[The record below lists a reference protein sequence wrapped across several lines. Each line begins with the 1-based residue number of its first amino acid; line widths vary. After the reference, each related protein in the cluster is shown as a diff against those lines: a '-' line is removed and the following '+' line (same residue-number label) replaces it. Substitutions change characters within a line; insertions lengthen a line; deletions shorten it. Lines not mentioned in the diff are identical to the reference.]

1 MSLRTDDPILRS
13 LLDGMVSEVSD
24 IEASLRAHFDAA
36 LKRAEDANKALD
48 RDAQAARRALQVAQD
63 EIAALNR
70 RLEHANAGVAEGK
83 QAKARVEALQQELA
97 AAGERHRQ
105 AMEAMEARHRE
116 HMAAMMERQ
125 KEHLQ
130 ATEALPRAFED
141 ALARLSAQVTA
152 AIRERP
158 APAVVTPPTYEMQV
172 VARDGNNRAT
182 KIRLRPAKE

>member
-13 LLDGMVSEVSD
+13 LLDGMVAEVSD
-24 IEASLRAHFDAA
+24 IEAALRANFDAA
-36 LKRAEDANKALD
+36 MKRADAANKALEQ
-48 RDAQAARRALQVAQD
+48 DAQAARRALQVAQD

-83 QAKARVEALQQELA
+83 QAKARVEALQAELA
-97 AAGERHRQ
+97 AAGDHQRQ

-116 HMAAMMERQ
+116 HMAAQAERQ
-125 KEHLQ
+125 REQLQ
-130 ATEALPRAFED
+130 ATHDIPRTFDE

-152 AIRERP
+152 AIMHRP

-172 VARDGNNRAT
+172 VARDGNNRTT